1 MVDNVPPVRVKNPIA
16 RAKHM
21 DCEVCIKALADY
33 TDQGWLAWMSR
44 CGSKQQKLI
53 NDIVDHCE
61 TCKDSGGLTLSEIKS
76 YLDVMNLDPEIK
88 AAAQAYV
95 ENRSERKRLDR
106 HAKVAQERIESVAD
120 RQKRRDIS
128 ALKHTEREVI
138 RQQEQNGSAVRQKIK
153 MERMNIKNHKK
164 AYLEAEKRIR
174 AQYYENLDPHRKP
187 AVMATFVGDL
197 ENTKFIA
204 KQYPS
209 NKEFQTSLEYLYE
222 REGAINA
229 AYNDAVKSRRAEA
242 ERQGR
247 ACHDALTRINE
258 GYYNINTQ
266 RDSAATV
273 KKKLVEDVTACHFA
287 TTLFPEEPR
296 FQVAYKELVAAQS
309 VFQHYKS
316 PAKKKTPKPKA
327 DEPAAKKWFGLWPN
341 AKAEEPNRFQKNMDD
356 RYNNRKPSP
365 AKQVKTKTLKRQ
377 DVVVDMP
384 PPEYPPADE
393 PEPAAD
399 APKKKGWFGLW

>member
-1 MVDNVPPVRVKNPIA
+1 MVDNVPPIRVKNPIA
-16 RAKHM
+16 RAKNM

-61 TCKDSGGLTLSEIKS
+61 TCKDSGGLTLAEIKS

-88 AAAQAYV
+88 AAAQEYV

-106 HAKVAQERIESVAD
+106 HAKVARERIDSVAD

-138 RQQEQNGSAVRQKIK
+138 RKQKQDGSAVRQKIK
-153 MERMNIKNHKK
+153 MERMNIKNHKQ
-164 AYLEAEKRIR
+164 AYLAAEKRIR
-174 AQYYENLDPHRKP
+174 AKFYENLEPQRKA

-209 NKEFQTSLEYLYE
+209 NKEFQIALEYLYE
-222 REGAINA
+222 REIAVNA
-229 AYNDAVKSRRAEA
+229 AYNDAVKARRAEA
-242 ERQGR
+242 ELQGR
-247 ACHDALTRINE
+247 ACHAALVRINE
-258 GYYNINTQ
+258 GYYNVNTQ
-266 RDSAATV
+266 RDPARVV
-273 KKKLVEDVTACHFA
+273 KQNLTDDTTACHFA

-296 FQVAYKELVAAQS
+296 FKVAYEELKAARTE
-309 VFQHYKS
+309 FQHYKS
-316 PAKKKTPKPKA
+316 PAKKKTPKPQPNA
-327 DEPAAKKWFGLWPN
+327 NARGWFGL
-341 AKAEEPNRFQKNMDD
+341 AKGEAKEPNRAQQLLFDN
-356 RYNNRKPSP
+356 YNNPKPAP
-365 AKQVKTKTLKRQ
+365 VKTATLKRQ
-377 DVVVDMP
+377 SVKRDVVVDMP
-384 PPEYPPADE
+384 PPAADE
-393 PEPAAD
+393 PEPDAAA